1 MFDQKI
7 TQPLIESSASWI
19 IWRKHRMIFLVNGNW
34 WLSVDTNMK
43 ISLWLLIHLII
54 ACNGDRIQLE
64 KITKKLNLIPKNLQ
78 IKPKEYLASKYDQYD
93 RSQILLGILLENY
106 STRTLKPKQL
116 ETESGGFLLEPED
129 IGPFSSKFAALESN
143 DSNFQGSIS
152 WLLDASTTLDVS
164 FKIPYRRY
172 RFLLKKL

>member
-1 MFDQKI
+1 
-7 TQPLIESSASWI
+7 
-19 IWRKHRMIFLVNGNW
+19 
-34 WLSVDTNMK
+34 MK
-43 ISLWLLIHLII
+43 IRLWLLIHLII

-106 STRTLKPKQL
+106 STRTLKPKPL
-116 ETESGGFLLEPED
+116 KTESEGFLLEPED

-152 WLLDASTTLDVS
+152 WLLDVSTTLDVS

-172 RFLLKKL
+172 RSLSKL

>member
-1 MFDQKI
+1 
-7 TQPLIESSASWI
+7 
-19 IWRKHRMIFLVNGNW
+19 
-34 WLSVDTNMK
+34 MK

-106 STRTLKPKQL
+106 STRTLKPKPL
-116 ETESGGFLLEPED
+116 KTESEGFLLESEE
-129 IGPFSSKFAALESN
+129 IGPFSSKFAALESK

-152 WLLDASTTLDVS
+152 WLLDVSTTLDVS

-172 RFLLKKL
+172 RFLSKL

>member
-1 MFDQKI
+1 
-7 TQPLIESSASWI
+7 
-19 IWRKHRMIFLVNGNW
+19 
-34 WLSVDTNMK
+34 MK
-43 ISLWLLIHLII
+43 IRLWLLIHLII

-106 STRTLKPKQL
+106 STRTLKSL
-116 ETESGGFLLEPED
+116 ENESEGFLLEPED

-152 WLLDASTTLDVS
+152 WQLDVSTTLDVS

-172 RFLLKKL
+172 RIPIKIIEFFKILKMSLFQFWKLS